1 MKYSVP
7 QAIHRAA
14 YDLSHD
20 FKWCEPTTKQSLKVS
35 GVCPSL
41 LEFQQH
47 VNRVF
52 FTKKVKH
59 ISYGASYKALLAG
72 IIIQP
77 QVSHTFIYGRCRQ
90 HRVSVQHGL
99 A

>member
-1 MKYSVP
+1 MTSVMISNGAS
-7 QAIHRAA
+7 QTITESEWSLSVIIGISAA
-14 YDLSHD
+14 
-20 FKWCEPTTKQSLKVS
+20 CKQ
-35 GVCPSL
+35 
-41 LEFQQH
+41 
-47 VNRVF
+47 VF